1 MRLSGTT
8 LQRCI
13 MYKVTELLSHG
24 MALIPIPRGCKGPI
38 TSGWNE
44 HRNVITSTQLAT
56 SLLGLNIGIAHA
68 YCTPRPTCAIDLD
81 NYRESKKW
89 LAKQSV
95 DLDALLLAKDAV
107 VIHSGKVNSLKLLYK
122 LPIGQG
128 PIATKAIKGGSDNGM
143 MLEFRCAT
151 AEGLTVQ
158 DVLPPSI
165 HPSGTVYQWM
175 GEGSVLAMPEIPA
188 ALLAI
193 WMGLITA
200 KKVTVV
206 RVTTS
211 IPETP
216 RERARVEDMLQYVS
230 ADCSYDIYRNVTWAI
245 LSTGW
250 SYAEEV
256 AERWCRTAPDRFE
269 EDDFFNIVNSYDG
282 GRLDSSTL
290 GTIVYLARAG
300 GWNG

>member
-1 MRLSGTT
+1 MTPTQLIECG
-8 LQRCI
+8 L
-13 MYKVTELLSHG
+13 
-24 MALIPIPRGCKGPI
+24 ALVPIPERQKGPRAKD
-38 TSGWNE
+38 WNQKQ
-44 HRNVITSTQLAT
+44 NCIVDVTMISF
-56 SLLGLNIGIAHA
+56 LGTGNIGLAHA

-81 NYRESKKW
+81 NYLESKKW

-95 DLDALLLAKDAV
+95 DLDALLFAKDAV

-128 PIATKAIKGGSDNGM
+128 PIATKAIKGGGDNGM
-143 MLEFRCAT
+143 MLELRCAT

-165 HPSGTVYQWM
+165 HPSGTVYQWI
-175 GEGSVLAMPEIPA
+175 GRGSVLAIPEIPA

-200 KKVTVV
+200 KKVAVV
-206 RVTTS
+206 RLTTP

-216 RERARVEDMLQYVS
+216 REIATLASMLKHIN
-230 ADCSYDIYRNVTWAI
+230 ADCDYAIYRSVVWGL

-250 SYAEEV
+250 SCAEQIALNWSLE
-256 AERWCRTAPDRFE
+256 ARHRFE
-269 EDDFFNIVNSYDG
+269 QHTFDALIYSYNFS
-282 GRLDSSTL
+282 RSPTM
-290 GTIVYLARAG
+290 GTIYHLARAG

>member
-1 MRLSGTT
+1 MTPTQLIECG
-8 LQRCI
+8 L
-13 MYKVTELLSHG
+13 
-24 MALIPIPRGCKGPI
+24 ALVPIPERQKGPRAKD
-38 TSGWNE
+38 WNQKQ
-44 HRNVITSTQLAT
+44 NCIVDVTMVSF
-56 SLLGLNIGIAHA
+56 LGTGNIGLAHA

-95 DLDALLLAKDAV
+95 DLDALLFAKDAV

-122 LPIGQG
+122 LPVGQG

-230 ADCSYDIYRNVTWAI
+230 ADCSYDIYRNVTWAV

-250 SYAEEV
+250 SYAEEI
-256 AERWCRTAPDRFE
+256 AECWCRTAPDRFE
-269 EDDFFNIVNSYDG
+269 EDDFFNVVNSYDG

>member
-200 KKVTVV
+200 KKVAVV
-206 RVTTS
+206 RLTTP

-216 RERARVEDMLQYVS
+216 REIATLASMLKHIN
-230 ADCSYDIYRNVTWAI
+230 ADCDYVIYRSVVWGL

-250 SYAEEV
+250 SCAEQIALNWSLE
-256 AERWCRTAPDRFE
+256 ARHRFE
-269 EDDFFNIVNSYDG
+269 QHTFNALIYSYNFS
-282 GRLDSSTL
+282 RSPTM
-290 GTIVYLARAG
+290 GTIYHLARAG

>member
-1 MRLSGTT
+1 MTPTQLIECG
-8 LQRCI
+8 L
-13 MYKVTELLSHG
+13 
-24 MALIPIPRGCKGPI
+24 ALVPIPRGHKGPI
-38 TSGWNE
+38 TKGWNE
-44 HRNVITSTQLAT
+44 RSNVVTDVADEA
-56 SLLGLNIGIAHA
+56 LLKGLNIGIAHA
-68 YCTPRPTCAIDLD
+68 YCTPSPTCAIDLD

-95 DLDALLLAKDAV
+95 DLDALHFAKDAV

-122 LPIGQG
+122 LPVGQG
-128 PIATKAIKGGSDNGM
+128 PIATKAIKGGGDNGM

-175 GEGSVLAMPEIPA
+175 GEGSVLDIPEIPA

-193 WMGLITA
+193 WMGLIAA
-200 KKVTVV
+200 KKATVV

-230 ADCSYDIYRNVTWAI
+230 ADCSYDIYRNVTWAV

-250 SYAEEV
+250 SHAEEI

-269 EDDFFNIVNSYDG
+269 EDDFFNVVNSYDG
-282 GRLDSSTL
+282 GRLYSSTL
-290 GTIVYLARAG
+290 GTIVHLARAG